1 MCFFSSRRRHTRCA
15 LVTGVQSVL
24 FRSFGG
30 PPKRLRRFDGEH
42 SQKPRPAN
50 VKRALLDDC
59 AYAATWH
66 GLEVLRHRNVDA
78 MFLCAGHQCLR
89 DRMFGIAL
97 DGCGHAKHLVI
108 GESIGGSGLYDAM
121 RTESERTCLVEHHRV
136 QETTFSQAA
145 STAYNTNIPRP

>member
-1 MCFFSSRRRHTRCA
+1 
-15 LVTGVQSVL
+15 
-24 FRSFGG
+24 
-30 PPKRLRRFDGEH
+30 
-42 SQKPRPAN
+42 
-50 VKRALLDDC
+50 
-59 AYAATWH
+59 
-66 GLEVLRHRNVDA
+66 

-136 QETTFSQAA
+136 QETSFFEAA
-145 STAYNTNIPRP
+145 SIAYKQAVTSATRGRDGGHQDRKSGEKGKRVAVRVDHGGCRRINKKKNNNSKKKK

>member
-1 MCFFSSRRRHTRCA
+1 
-15 LVTGVQSVL
+15 
-24 FRSFGG
+24 
-30 PPKRLRRFDGEH
+30 
-42 SQKPRPAN
+42 
-50 VKRALLDDC
+50 
-59 AYAATWH
+59 
-66 GLEVLRHRNVDA
+66 

-136 QETTFSQAA
+136 QETSFFEAA
-145 STAYNTNIPRP
+145 SIAYKQAVPCANRGRDRSEEHTSELQSLMRISYDVFCLKKKNYHKQ

>member
-1 MCFFSSRRRHTRCA
+1 
-15 LVTGVQSVL
+15 
-24 FRSFGG
+24 
-30 PPKRLRRFDGEH
+30 
-42 SQKPRPAN
+42 
-50 VKRALLDDC
+50 
-59 AYAATWH
+59 
-66 GLEVLRHRNVDA
+66 

-136 QETTFSQAA
+136 QETSFFEAA
-145 STAYNTNIPRP
+145 SIAYKQAVPCANRGRDGGHQRDGQTQRMGAGDRSEEHTSELQSLMRISYAVFCLKKKKKKS